1 MLEVQ
6 QLAMHIDDHGFEWSF
21 TVPHNR
27 LLAVVGGSGI
37 GKSSL
42 LNTLLGLRPAQSG
55 TILWCGQDVA
65 RLPLQQRPFGVLFQS
80 HNLFDH
86 LSVTTN
92 LALGLAPSARL
103 NARQRQQLAVAAKRF
118 QLTELLHNR
127 AGALSGG
134 QQQRV
139 ALARVFLQNKPVL
152 LLDEP
157 FSSLDPAL
165 RADGLAWVKELQ
177 REHGT
182 TVILVTH
189 HLTEMAA
196 DVDSVLEGVSS
207 TLWKQYPAR

>member
-1 MLEVQ
+1 MLDVK
-6 QLAMHIDDHGFEWSF
+6 QLAMHLDNHSFEWSF
-21 TVPHNR
+21 ALPHNK

-55 TILWCGQDVA
+55 KIFWCGQDVA

-80 HNLFDH
+80 HNMFDH

-103 NARQRQQLAVAAKRF
+103 NAPQRQQLAAAAERF
-118 QLTELLHNR
+118 QLTELLAKR
-127 AGALSGG
+127 AGELSGG

-165 RADGLAWVKELQ
+165 RADGLAWVKDMQ

-189 HLTEMAA
+189 HLAEMAA

>member
-1 MLEVQ
+1 MLEVK
-6 QLAMHIDDHGFEWSF
+6 QLAMKIDDHEFKWSIEL
-21 TVPHNR
+21 PQNK

-42 LNTLLGLRPAQSG
+42 LNTLLGLRPAHSG
-55 TILWCGQDVA
+55 TIHWCGQDVGQ
-65 RLPLQQRPFGVLFQS
+65 LPLQQRPFGVLFQS

-92 LALGLAPSARL
+92 LALGLVPSARL
-103 NARQRQQLAVAAKRF
+103 NPAQQKQLDAAAQRF
-118 QLTELLHNR
+118 QLTELLRKR

-165 RADGLAWVKELQ
+165 RADGMAWVKDMQ

-189 HLTEMAA
+189 HLTEMLR
-196 DVDSVLEGVSS
+196 DVDTVLEGVSS
-207 TLWKQYPAR
+207 TLWKQYPAC

>member
-1 MLEVQ
+1 MLDVK
-6 QLAMHIDDHGFEWSF
+6 QLAMHLDNHSFEWSF
-21 TVPHNR
+21 ALPHNK

-55 TILWCGQDVA
+55 KIFWCGQDVA

-103 NARQRQQLAVAAKRF
+103 NTSQRKQLAAAAERF
-118 QLTELLHNR
+118 QLTELLAKR
-127 AGALSGG
+127 AGELSGG

-165 RADGLAWVKELQ
+165 RADGLAWVKDMQ

-189 HLTEMAA
+189 HLAEMAA

>member
-1 MLEVQ
+1 MLDVK
-6 QLAMHIDDHGFEWSF
+6 QLAMHLDDHSFEWSF
-21 TVPHNR
+21 ALPHNK

-55 TILWCGQDVA
+55 KIFWCGQDVA

-103 NARQRQQLAVAAKRF
+103 NAPQRQQLAAAAERF
-118 QLTELLHNR
+118 QLTELLAKR
-127 AGALSGG
+127 AGELSGG

-165 RADGLAWVKELQ
+165 RADGLAWVKDMQ

-189 HLTEMAA
+189 HLAEMAA

>member
-1 MLEVQ
+1 MLDVK
-6 QLAMHIDDHGFEWSF
+6 QLAMHLDNHSFEWSF
-21 TVPHNR
+21 ALPHNK

-55 TILWCGQDVA
+55 KIFWCGQDVA

-80 HNLFDH
+80 HNMFDH

-103 NARQRQQLAVAAKRF
+103 NAPQRQQLAAAAERF
-118 QLTELLHNR
+118 QLTELLAKR
-127 AGALSGG
+127 AGELSGG

-165 RADGLAWVKELQ
+165 RADGLDWVKDMQ

-189 HLTEMAA
+189 HLAEMAA

>member
-1 MLEVQ
+1 MLDVK
-6 QLAMHIDDHGFEWSF
+6 QLAMHLDDHRFEWSF
-21 TVPHNR
+21 ALPHNK

-55 TILWCGQDVA
+55 KIFWCGQDVA
-65 RLPLQQRPFGVLFQS
+65 RLPLQQRPFGVLFQN
-80 HNLFDH
+80 HNMFDH

-103 NARQRQQLAVAAKRF
+103 NAPQRQQLAVAAERF

-165 RADGLAWVKELQ
+165 RADGLAWVKDMQ

-189 HLTEMAA
+189 HLAEMAA

>member
-1 MLEVQ
+1 MLEVTE
-6 QLAMHIDDHGFEWSF
+6 LATHIDDNRFEWSF
-21 TVPHNR
+21 EVPRNT

-55 TILWCGQDVA
+55 TIHWCGQDVG
-65 RLPLQQRPFGVLFQS
+65 RLALQQRPFGVLFQS

-92 LALGLAPSARL
+92 LALGLVPSARL
-103 NARQRQQLAVAAKRF
+103 NAAQRKQLIAAAERF
-118 QLTELLHNR
+118 QLSEFLNQR
-127 AGALSGG
+127 ASELSGG

-165 RADGLAWVKELQ
+165 RADGLAWVKDMQ

-189 HLTEMAA
+189 HLTEMLR

-207 TLWKQYPAR
+207 TVWKQYPAR